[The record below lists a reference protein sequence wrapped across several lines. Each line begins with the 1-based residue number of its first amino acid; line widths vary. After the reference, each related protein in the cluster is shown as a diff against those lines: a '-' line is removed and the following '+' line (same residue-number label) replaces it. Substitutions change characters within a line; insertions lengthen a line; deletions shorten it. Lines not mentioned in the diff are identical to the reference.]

1 MANIF
6 SSLSGSYNYIDDLT
20 SLLSDYSSIKSGAYG
35 SLMKSYVNKVG
46 NSAALKAY
54 QETGSTAVASDD
66 TSDSTSSTSSST
78 ATASVSSKDYSKYK
92 STFLDDHLSQY
103 TSDATKTTAADTSIS
118 YDTTV

>member
-1 MANIF
+1 MSANIF
-6 SSLSGSYNYIDDLT
+6 SSLSGSYNYIDDMT

-54 QETGSTAVASDD
+54 QETGSTAVTTD
-66 TSDSTSSTSSST
+66 TSSSTSTSST
-78 ATASVSSKDYSKYK
+78 ATASVSSDDYSKYK
-92 STFLDDHLSQY
+92 STFLDDHLTQY
-103 TSDATKTTAADTSIS
+103 TNDATKTTAADTSIS